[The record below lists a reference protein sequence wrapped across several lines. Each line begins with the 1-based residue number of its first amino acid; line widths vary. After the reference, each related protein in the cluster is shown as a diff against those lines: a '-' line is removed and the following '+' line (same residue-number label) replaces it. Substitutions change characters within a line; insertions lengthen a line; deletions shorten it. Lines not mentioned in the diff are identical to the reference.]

1 MYSPKIKEKLVRKL
15 FFLKTSYASIGIKK
29 HMTEMVNEAVENY
42 IKEKLEELTKQREAL
57 IIPEELLEK

>member
-1 MYSPKIKEKLVRKL
+1 
-15 FFLKTSYASIGIKK
+15 
-29 HMTEMVNEAVENY
+29 MVNEAVENY